1 LSVLLVGSDA
11 PNNRDDGDSREL
23 AAFVAE
29 TLGSTVDTHLIHRYG
44 QPTEAI
50 LRTSTA
56 AGADLIVMGSHGR
69 TGVQR
74 LLFGSVTEAVVRRSA
89 TPVLVAPRAS
99 AGLQHPVTLD
109 VVLCAVDFSPS
120 SQRALA
126 YAASVAYGAG
136 PIWCLLTFSSGRK
149 SPTCFPQLKVAV
161 FRRPRMMR

>member
-1 LSVLLVGSDA
+1 VLLVGSDA
-11 PNNRDDGDSREL
+11 PDNRDDGDSREL

-109 VVLCAVDFSPS
+109 VVLCAVDFSPARS
-120 SQRALA
+120 ARWRMQHPSRTEPVPSGACSRSPVVGRVRP
-126 YAASVAYGAG
+126 ASLNSRS
-136 PIWCLLTFSSGRK
+136 PFSDVRG
-149 SPTCFPQLKVAV
+149 
-161 FRRPRMMR
+161 